1 MACAPT
7 LTGPLAAEPTALP
20 NEQAAR
26 AATLPVTPS
35 SPRLPRSLMHSPCCS
50 RCWHAGQVEHGRP
63 ASLCVRCLHRLAAR
77 ASAALPPPGGHA
89 PQCHQRRAH
98 PAPARPPPA
107 GAPTPRRRAPPAPAR
122 SPRAGRLSPG
132 REQRTQALRLREGL
146 AVRQELAA
154 VRVDVPEHALR
165 DDGDVRL
172 LRAPAGRP
180 ALHARLP
187 GGLERSLSQ
196 DLGPRALTRKGWD
209 KERGCSRRA

>member
-98 PAPARPPPA
+98 PAPARPPRA
-107 GAPTPRRRAPPAPAR
+107 GARPPRRRAHPAPAG
-122 SPRAGRLSPG
+122 SPRDASSARRRSASGKASLCGRNSLLCASMCRNMPCAMMGMSAFCARPPAAPRFTPDCQAASSALCHRTWGPG
-132 REQRTQALRLREGL
+132 
-146 AVRQELAA
+146 
-154 VRVDVPEHALR
+154 H
-165 DDGDVRL
+165 
-172 LRAPAGRP
+172 
-180 ALHARLP
+180 
-187 GGLERSLSQ
+187 
-196 DLGPRALTRKGWD
+196 
-209 KERGCSRRA
+209 

>member
-98 PAPARPPPA
+98 PAPAR
-107 GAPTPRRRAPPAPAR
+107 
-122 SPRAGRLSPG
+122 SPRGGRLFPG
-132 REQRTQALRLREGL
+132 REQRAQALRLREGL

-180 ALHARLP
+180 ALHARLQAASSALCHRTWGP
-187 GGLERSLSQ
+187 GY
-196 DLGPRALTRKGWD
+196 
-209 KERGCSRRA
+209 

>member
-63 ASLCVRCLHRLAAR
+63 ACLCVRCLHRLAAR

-98 PAPARPPPA
+98 PAAAGSSRDASSARRRSASGKASLCGRNSLLCASMCRNMPCAMMGMSAFCARPPA
-107 GAPTPRRRAPPAPAR
+107 APRFTPDCQAASSALCHRTW
-122 SPRAGRLSPG
+122 GPG
-132 REQRTQALRLREGL
+132 
-146 AVRQELAA
+146 
-154 VRVDVPEHALR
+154 H
-165 DDGDVRL
+165 
-172 LRAPAGRP
+172 
-180 ALHARLP
+180 
-187 GGLERSLSQ
+187 
-196 DLGPRALTRKGWD
+196 
-209 KERGCSRRA
+209 